1 MFAKLAMVILA
12 GCGTAC
18 GLLAMR
24 QSRLVVAHE
33 LASIQLRV
41 RDMDERLLAVRA
53 EIGQLVTPERVGTMV
68 AGKAELKPLI
78 MTPEGGAGGAPG
90 KPPEP
95 VDREMYVKGDS
106 RTLPAADRKKDSTGA
121 PR

>member
-1 MFAKLAMVILA
+1 MFAKLALVILA
-12 GCGTAC
+12 GCATAS
-18 GLLAMR
+18 GLLALR

-53 EIGQLVTPERVGTMV
+53 DIGRLVTPERVGTMV

-78 MTPEGGAGGAPG
+78 MRPEADKAP
-90 KPPEP
+90 P
-95 VDREMYVKGDS
+95 VSPLERDMYVQRGS
-106 RTLPAADRKKDSTGA
+106 ETLPARREEPGRKTPA

>member
-12 GCGTAC
+12 GCGMAC

-78 MTPEGGAGGAPG
+78 MTPDAGAPG
-90 KPPEP
+90 RPLEP

-106 RTLPAADRKKDSTGA
+106 RTLPAADRKTDSTG

>member
-1 MFAKLAMVILA
+1 MFAKLALVILA

-18 GLLAMR
+18 GLLALR

-33 LASIQLRV
+33 LAAIQLRV

-53 EIGQLVTPERVGTMV
+53 DIGRLVTPERVGTMV

-78 MTPEGGAGGAPG
+78 MKPEGEG
-90 KPPEP
+90 KPAAPS
-95 VDREMYVKGDS
+95 VLDREMYVQRDAK
-106 RTLPAADRKKDSTGA
+106 TLPARDRKKDSTGPES